1 MQRTKAVDRGTKAEQ
16 FFVITN
22 VRHPAVLVEAGF
34 LTNKED
40 IERLSSVE
48 YREQIA
54 TAITEGI
61 VRYRDLLKQ
70 RPGTLAVTG
79 ARSSE

>member
-1 MQRTKAVDRGTKAEQ
+1 M
-16 FFVITN
+16 
-22 VRHPAVLVEAGF
+22 LVEAGF

-40 IERLSSVE
+40 IARLSSVE

-79 ARSSE
+79 APTSE